1 MLAMMSGLMPET
13 HACSDF
19 LFTKGATKDG
29 STIITYMAD
38 SYGLY
43 GELFYHHPT
52 QYPAGKTIDL
62 YHVNGV
68 PQVRIPQ
75 VNTPYNVV
83 AYINE
88 HQVAMGESTFTGR
101 RECWA
106 TPQVGLDYGNMIWIV
121 LQRSTSARQAIA
133 VLTELFDKYGYCNN
147 GESFSISDTGEVWIM
162 ELMSKRAEYDTVNGK
177 PVLKKQYR
185 GYKDGVVWV
194 ARRIPDGYVSGH
206 ANQARITTFPQEPK
220 RWNKARGK
228 GLHKAISSKHID
240 YIYEPEV
247 ECVYSHD
254 VIDFAR
260 MHGWFSG
267 KDEDFSFADAYNP
280 LDFET
285 VRACD
290 ARVYSVFLKL
300 NKDMKKY
307 ERYAMG
313 DTTAERLP
321 LWIKPDHKVDIHEVM
336 QLTRGHYEGTPMD
349 MTQGVGAGEYGCPY
363 RSLPLRWDFEG
374 HRYVNERPVSTQQT
388 GFSLIAQCRGWLP
401 DKVGGI
407 LWFGVDDTYSTVYC
421 PLYCG
426 ITVPPECFRPGNGSL
441 SKYSPTSAF
450 WLFNRVAN
458 FAYGRYRDMI
468 VDIQKAQTELE
479 TGFIAAVEEFDSR
492 AAKASDAELE
502 AMENEFSG
510 RQAQKMMDRW
520 NELDHY
526 LLMKYMDGIAREE
539 RNGRLVIAPSSFKNY
554 SPEWYR
560 AVVNE
565 RGDIIRY
572 PEAPSAESK
581 AVPDTY

>member
-1 MLAMMSGLMPET
+1 MLALGCSSAV

-52 QYPAGKTIDL
+52 QYPAGTTIDL
-62 YHVNGV
+62 YHQNGV

-75 VNTPYNVV
+75 VNNPFNVV
-83 AYINE
+83 AYIND

-101 RECWA
+101 HECYA

-121 LQRSTSARQAIA
+121 LQRATSARQAIA
-133 VLTELFDKYGYCNN
+133 IMIDLFEKYGYCNN
-147 GESFSISDTGEVWIM
+147 GESFSVSDTSEVWIA
-162 ELMSKRAEYDTVNGK
+162 ELIGKRAEYDTIGGK
-177 PVLKKQYR
+177 PRLKKQYK

-194 ARRIPDGYVSGH
+194 ARRVPDGYVCGH
-206 ANQARITTFPQEPK
+206 ANQARITTFPQEPRK
-220 RWNKARGK
+220 WNPARGK

-247 ECVYSHD
+247 ECVYAHD
-254 VIDFAR
+254 VITFAR
-260 MHGWFSG
+260 MRGWFKG
-267 KDEDFSFADAYNP
+267 NDADFSFADAYNP
-280 LDFET
+280 MDFET
-285 VRACD
+285 IRACD
-290 ARVYSVFLKL
+290 ARVYSVFLQL
-300 NKDMKKY
+300 NKDVKRY

-349 MTQGVGAGEYGCPY
+349 MTQGVGAGPYGCPY

-388 GFSLIAQCRGWLP
+388 GFSLIAQCRSWLP
-401 DKVGGI
+401 NKVGGI

-426 ITVPPECFRPGNGSL
+426 ITESPECFRHGNGSL
-441 SKYSPTSAF
+441 STYSPTSAF

-468 VDIQKAQTELE
+468 VDIQAAQQELE
-479 TGFIAAVEEFDSR
+479 TSFINEVAQFDALAANTTGATLDS
-492 AAKASDAELE
+492 LE
-502 AMENEFSG
+502 TDFSS
-510 RQAQKMMDRW
+510 RMAQRMMNRW
-520 NELDHY
+520 NLLDQY
-526 LLMKYMDGIAREE
+526 LLMKYMDGIAREDRE
-539 RNGRLVIAPSSFKNY
+539 GRLVISPKSFQNY
-554 SPEWYR
+554 NQQWYR
-560 AVVNE
+560 DVVNE

-572 PEAPSAESK
+572 PEAPSENSQ